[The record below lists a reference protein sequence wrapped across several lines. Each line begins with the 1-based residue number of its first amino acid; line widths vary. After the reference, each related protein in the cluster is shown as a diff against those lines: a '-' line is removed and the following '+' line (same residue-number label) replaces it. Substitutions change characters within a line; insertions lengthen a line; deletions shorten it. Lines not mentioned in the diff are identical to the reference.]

1 MANTATIKRTTNSLQ
16 FNAEYVEA
24 TIKNINKSD
33 KIWTKNEI
41 KSLLQTNDRFVLNSL
56 LKLYDYQTEEEKINN
71 ETVVNNSAGFNSA
84 DANVLTRIA
93 EQCCEKHFISIPQIE
108 YVRKKILKYSEQL
121 AKIANGVM

>member
-1 MANTATIKRTTNSLQ
+1 MANTATIKCTTNSLQ

-108 YVRKKILKYSEQL
+108 YVRKKILKYSGQL